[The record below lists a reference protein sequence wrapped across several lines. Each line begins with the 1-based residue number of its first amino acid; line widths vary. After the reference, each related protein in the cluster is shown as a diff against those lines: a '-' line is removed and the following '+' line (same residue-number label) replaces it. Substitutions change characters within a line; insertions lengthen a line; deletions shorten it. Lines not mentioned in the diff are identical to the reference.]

1 MQHQPV
7 LYCFYLCAY
16 VTGKCNE
23 PTPIFAKQRS
33 FLFQAKHATLLPRF
47 IRVSLPVHLALFTSR
62 MKNPV
67 GMMTRHR
74 YQKTKCRNVYQLITK
89 SNSCWISLS
98 SSYITRVSGE
108 KGRQNAGVLFRHHG
122 PVSNQHHFNNNNNI
136 QHATSTSKAHCSTP
150 QCHC

>member
-74 YQKTKCRNVYQLITK
+74 YQKTKRIFLSAHYRVHFLLKLSVQFLRRESAQEKRKTKCWDAVLI
-89 SNSCWISLS
+89 C
-98 SSYITRVSGE
+98 
-108 KGRQNAGVLFRHHG
+108 HG
-122 PVSNQHHFNNNNNI
+122 PISNYLNI
-136 QHATSTSKAHCSTP
+136 FLNR
-150 QCHC
+150 